1 MSSEKKD
8 KCVTLTLMEELKSPK
23 YSYQAMEHDGF
34 GSVSLSSNEKPVVD
48 DEVAK
53 KSNPDT

>member
-1 MSSEKKD
+1 MSTEKKD
-8 KCVTLTLMEELKSPK
+8 ECVVLTLMEELKSPK
-23 YSYQAMEHDGF
+23 YSYQTMEYGF
-34 GSVSLSSNEKPVVD
+34 GSVSLSSNEKLIAD